1 MKICNFRAHYSSTML
16 SYVIIFMVE
25 KMNYIKINLILNNPL
40 AFWASFSE
48 SERFFWF
55 DPQKETFVIGCERL
69 KAIDLEHDKFSD
81 YPYLFHSQTFF
92 DDIKGELWKN
102 FGGETIAFKHYF
114 VVNKENSYTLTCD
127 SPRVIPEITFPK
139 FKHQLTEKA
148 SDFSAWQELFYAIQK
163 NFADGK
169 SRKIVASRELEFTSQ
184 TSFELESIIQNL
196 LDNNPNAFIFA
207 YQKGKRIFLGAS
219 PEILVQKENDQL
231 LSYALAGTFPK
242 TMENAGQKLL
252 TDPKNLLEHDIVVQK
267 IKRNLLEKA
276 ETVKV
281 GTTELM
287 ELKNVYHLRTI
298 LSAKNSELSLIDW
311 TKQLHPTPALGG
323 EPRHEALEFLRK
335 HENHERGLYA
345 APLGLIDSKGNGTMI
360 VGIRSAL
367 IVEKKLYAYA
377 GCGIIPSSDALEEFR
392 ETKVKLKTILEAL

>member
-1 MKICNFRAHYSSTML
+1 ML

-25 KMNYIKINLILNNPL
+25 KMNYIKINLKLNNPL
-40 AFWASFSE
+40 AFWANFSE

-69 KAIDLEHDKFSD
+69 RAIDLEHDKFSD

-92 DDIKGELWKN
+92 DDIKGELWEN

-127 SPRVIPEITFPK
+127 SPREIPEITIPK

-267 IKRNLLEKA
+267 IKK
-276 ETVKV
+276 K
-281 GTTELM
+281 
-287 ELKNVYHLRTI
+287 
-298 LSAKNSELSLIDW
+298 SA
-311 TKQLHPTPALGG
+311 
-323 EPRHEALEFLRK
+323 
-335 HENHERGLYA
+335 
-345 APLGLIDSKGNGTMI
+345 
-360 VGIRSAL
+360 
-367 IVEKKLYAYA
+367 
-377 GCGIIPSSDALEEFR
+377 
-392 ETKVKLKTILEAL
+392 

>member
-25 KMNYIKINLILNNPL
+25 KMNYIKINLKLNNPL
-40 AFWASFSE
+40 AFWANFSE

-55 DPQKETFVIGCERL
+55 EPQKETFVIGCERL

-92 DDIKGELWKN
+92 DDIKGELWEN

-127 SPRVIPEITFPK
+127 SPREIPEITIPK

-252 TDPKNLLEHDIVVQK
+252 TDPKNLL
-267 IKRNLLEKA
+267 
-276 ETVKV
+276 
-281 GTTELM
+281 
-287 ELKNVYHLRTI
+287 
-298 LSAKNSELSLIDW
+298 
-311 TKQLHPTPALGG
+311 
-323 EPRHEALEFLRK
+323 
-335 HENHERGLYA
+335 
-345 APLGLIDSKGNGTMI
+345 
-360 VGIRSAL
+360 
-367 IVEKKLYAYA
+367 
-377 GCGIIPSSDALEEFR
+377 
-392 ETKVKLKTILEAL
+392 

>member
-25 KMNYIKINLILNNPL
+25 KMNYIKINLKLNNPL
-40 AFWASFSE
+40 AFWANFSE

-92 DDIKGELWKN
+92 DDIKGELWEN

-127 SPRVIPEITFPK
+127 SPREIPEITIPK

-169 SRKIVASRELEFTSQ
+169 R
-184 TSFELESIIQNL
+184 
-196 LDNNPNAFIFA
+196 
-207 YQKGKRIFLGAS
+207 
-219 PEILVQKENDQL
+219 
-231 LSYALAGTFPK
+231 
-242 TMENAGQKLL
+242 
-252 TDPKNLLEHDIVVQK
+252 
-267 IKRNLLEKA
+267 
-276 ETVKV
+276 
-281 GTTELM
+281 
-287 ELKNVYHLRTI
+287 
-298 LSAKNSELSLIDW
+298 
-311 TKQLHPTPALGG
+311 
-323 EPRHEALEFLRK
+323 
-335 HENHERGLYA
+335 
-345 APLGLIDSKGNGTMI
+345 
-360 VGIRSAL
+360 
-367 IVEKKLYAYA
+367 
-377 GCGIIPSSDALEEFR
+377 
-392 ETKVKLKTILEAL
+392 

>member
-1 MKICNFRAHYSSTML
+1 
-16 SYVIIFMVE
+16 
-25 KMNYIKINLILNNPL
+25 
-40 AFWASFSE
+40 
-48 SERFFWF
+48 
-55 DPQKETFVIGCERL
+55 
-69 KAIDLEHDKFSD
+69 
-81 YPYLFHSQTFF
+81 
-92 DDIKGELWKN
+92 
-102 FGGETIAFKHYF
+102 
-114 VVNKENSYTLTCD
+114 
-127 SPRVIPEITFPK
+127 
-139 FKHQLTEKA
+139 
-148 SDFSAWQELFYAIQK
+148 
-163 NFADGK
+163 
-169 SRKIVASRELEFTSQ
+169 
-184 TSFELESIIQNL
+184 
-196 LDNNPNAFIFA
+196 NPNAFIFA

-276 ETVKV
+276 ETVTV

-367 IVEKKLYAYA
+367 IVDKKLYAYA